1 MPHILMIDDEPDQLE
16 PYHIY
21 LKKKGCTVEM
31 AKTAAQAVSLLRQ
44 NRCQLILLDVK
55 MPEQSGLDLCAKL
68 RRLTKAPI
76 IFLSSLSQE
85 SDQVQGFQAGGT
97 DYISKGCSL
106 ELFWARVEARLK
118 QATLETD
125 YREFLPL
132 TLDLIH
138 QKACI
143 EGNNLH
149 LTQTEFELL
158 VLLSSRPCE
167 IWTVEE
173 IYRAV
178 WAGANLGNATLVQ
191 MHLSRMRNK
200 MEEAF
205 PQHEFIETVWGK
217 GYRFIP

>member
-1 MPHILMIDDEPDQLE
+1 
-16 PYHIY
+16 
-21 LKKKGCTVEM
+21 
-31 AKTAAQAVSLLRQ
+31 
-44 NRCQLILLDVK
+44 